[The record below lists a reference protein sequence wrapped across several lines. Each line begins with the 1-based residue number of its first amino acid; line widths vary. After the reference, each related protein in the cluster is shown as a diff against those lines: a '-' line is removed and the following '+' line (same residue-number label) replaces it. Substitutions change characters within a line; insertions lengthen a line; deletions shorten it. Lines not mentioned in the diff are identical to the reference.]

1 MAWYHRKLLHPCGI
15 NGYRS
20 VWKEEMKSLNTRQ
33 WEPVPLTRIFN
44 DAAENIGVIIDELN
58 SNKIVHKMCPVG
70 SFIVNP
76 LDNRLVTVQK
86 SIISILYLNS
96 NRNQVPWLLPGN
108 ILIYVTLLAKGPA
121 LMTWYS
127 FVVNLQHKKKI
138 SVKWNQ
144 TYVIGSEVWSLIK
157 CNNTIFW
164 HIAIIFLIILSA
176 WSIRN

>member
-1 MAWYHRKLLHPCGI
+1 
-15 NGYRS
+15 
-20 VWKEEMKSLNTRQ
+20 
-33 WEPVPLTRIFN
+33 
-44 DAAENIGVIIDELN
+44 
-58 SNKIVHKMCPVG
+58 MCPVG

-127 FVVNLQHKKKI
+127 FVVNLQHKKKF

-176 WSIRN
+176 WSIRNLKKNCFEDWSFGWEAPKFQLLQDVL